1 MLLVGVSVLPLL
13 RLRDAAA
20 AAARAQLSSV
30 DLVTD
35 RTDIQKADVTQ
46 PEEPWEELHQPDEQG
61 QPARN
66 PLAGLLNAI
75 AVIASGVF
83 AGLLG
88 TSQQEKKALQS
99 TISSMETKLV
109 ENEAAMSMLR
119 ENYEKRILDEQVKL
133 KKEARKFQEEEA
145 FLQDQLASSRRTVTS
160 LTEEVQREKE
170 LVEQLNLEIDRLK
183 SSIAKAE
190 EDKHLSEGK
199 LKENMEVLDILYG
212 KVNLLSQEVNGKEE
226 HIRELSS
233 SLSAKEKDY
242 ENLNVICNQAKE
254 DLEQANSQIKQV
266 EKDVHTAKDD
276 LKSKASLIN
285 SLNEKVQTLYT
296 EKGEVE
302 EKLSALVSQYTYLKS
317 ASEERASHDSEL
329 LVQKDDM
336 LNQLEEKLSAA
347 LSDSSKDRTRIA
359 ELNNE
364 LVTTRTILDNEV
376 VARKNLSDL
385 VQFTEEAL
393 TGSRNEVFKLSEELD
408 AVKRSNQDLMTQI
421 SKLTDEA
428 SEVRQALANKIEQE
442 ESVSATLSDEL
453 VSVREVLKK
462 SEGELEITSKQ
473 LVLVSEAHS
482 DLNKE
487 LLGAYKQ
494 LESTQSELVKERKI
508 NATLNM
514 ELEALVKQSV
524 IESEARKTLQVDL
537 DEATRSLNEVNK
549 STLCLSKQLETTNSK
564 ISAIKEEK
572 DMLSK
577 FLEEQKKSTVE
588 AQENMEDAQNTIKRL
603 GTERE
608 SFEVRS
614 KKLEEELATAKG
626 EILRLRRHISTGGS
640 PNTQVLSEA
649 GAAPISSRALKQ
661 QPMND
666 RVQNING
673 ADAVASRSPK
683 RIYRRKRKP
692 AA

>member
-1 MLLVGVSVLPLL
+1 
-13 RLRDAAA
+13 
-20 AAARAQLSSV
+20 
-30 DLVTD
+30 
-35 RTDIQKADVTQ
+35 
-46 PEEPWEELHQPDEQG
+46 
-61 QPARN
+61 
-66 PLAGLLNAI
+66 
-75 AVIASGVF
+75 
-83 AGLLG
+83 
-88 TSQQEKKALQS
+88 
-99 TISSMETKLV
+99 METKLV

-145 FLQDQLASSRRTVTS
+145 FLQDHLASSRRTVTS

-242 ENLNVICNQAKE
+242 ENLNVICNQTKE

-453 VSVREVLKK
+453 ASVREVLKK

-487 LLGAYKQ
+487 LLDAYKQ

-564 ISAIKEEK
+564 VSAIKEEK
-572 DMLSK
+572 EMLSK
-577 FLEEQKKSTVE
+577 SLEEQKKSTVE

-666 RVQNING
+666 HVQNING